1 MIFYFS
7 ATGNS
12 KHVASRIAAGMGED
26 IVAIADCV
34 KEQKLTFEAEEGEKI
49 GFVAPVYFWGLPST
63 VRDFLE
69 DLELRILTPRRP
81 YIYHV
86 ATFGTTTGQAG
97 RMVDEVL
104 RKKGLSLDGRFSV
117 RMPDTWTP
125 VFDLT
130 DRSRIEKMNREAEK
144 EIAEVVE
151 NIRRGS
157 VGDLSRRKVPLA
169 LVRLYYPRY
178 ETYRRTQNFTVEDSC
193 IGCGLC
199 ARKCPAEA
207 IEMRE
212 GRPAWVKEKCVLCLG
227 CLHRCP
233 KFSIQYGKGTKKHGQ
248 YINPNVEM

>member
-1 MIFYFS
+1 MREFIEKLDLR
-7 ATGNS
+7 T
-12 KHVASRIAAGMGED
+12 AG
-26 IVAIADCV
+26 
-34 KEQKLTFEAEEGEKI
+34 
-49 GFVAPVYFWGLPST
+49 SH
-63 VRDFLE
+63 
-69 DLELRILTPRRP
+69 RP

-86 ATFGTTTGQAG
+86 AAFETTTGQSG
-97 RMVDEVL
+97 RMVDEL
-104 RKKGLSLDGRFSV
+104 LKRKELSPDGRFSV

-178 ETYRRTQNFTVEDSC
+178 EIYRRTQNFTVEDSC